1 MKKKTLVVG
10 LVAILLLAAV
20 GFAVKSYMQKD
31 KGDDKKKAEAV
42 LQFSAREVVQ
52 PVVTALPQ
60 TVAFSGPLVAPQTAM
75 VRAKTS
81 GTLLSLTV
89 AEGSRVKAG
98 QPLGRVDT
106 TDMDNRLAER
116 RAMLESARA
125 TAAQAE
131 RTHASNQKL
140 ADEKFISNNALDASR
155 VALDGA
161 RAQARAAQAQLGTVQ
176 AAASL
181 ATLVAPIDGIV
192 AKRHVVAGEKL
203 SPEQM
208 VVTIIDVRR
217 LEIAANVGTHEVG
230 LLKVGMPLQ
239 VTVEGVAKPLR
250 GVLARVAPAAEA
262 GTRSIAVAV
271 SIDNADEALRAG
283 MYALAKAV
291 VADDTQRVT
300 VPEAALFNTAGQDF
314 VWTVE
319 KGALVRR
326 AVTLG
331 VRDGANGRVE
341 VTRGVDSSAAVV
353 AMRFE
358 NLREGQKV
366 TLAASGAA
374 PAASG
379 IAPTPTPVAPA
390 SVNR

>member
-1 MKKKTLVVG
+1 MQKKSLIIGLVVVLVVG
-10 LVAILLLAAV
+10 ALGAA
-20 GFAVKSYMQKD
+20 SWQSMQKRKD
-31 KGDDKKKAEAV
+31 DDKKKPDPV
-42 LQFSAREVVQ
+42 VQFSAREVVQ
-52 PVVTALPQ
+52 PTVTTLPQ
-60 TVAFSGPLVAPQTAM
+60 TVALSGPLVAPQMAM

-98 QPLGRVDT
+98 QNLGRVDT

-208 VVTIIDVRR
+208 VVTIIDVRK

-239 VTVEGVAKPLR
+239 VSVEGVNKPLQ
-250 GVLARVAPAAEA
+250 GVLARVAPAAEL

-283 MYALAKAV
+283 MYAVAKAV
-291 VADDTQRVT
+291 VADDTRRIT
-300 VPEAALFNTAGQDF
+300 VPDAAIFNAAGQDF

-326 AVTLG
+326 SVTIG

-341 VTRGVDSSAAVV
+341 LVSGLDVGAAVV

-358 NLREGQKV
+358 NLREGQKATV
-366 TLAASGAA
+366 AAPGASPTAAPSAASS
-374 PAASG
+374 PAATAS
-379 IAPTPTPVAPA
+379 AVA
-390 SVNR
+390 R

>member
-1 MKKKTLVVG
+1 MQKKSLIIGLVVVLVVG
-10 LVAILLLAAV
+10 ALGAA
-20 GFAVKSYMQKD
+20 GWQFMQKR
-31 KGDDKKKAEAV
+31 KNDDKKKPDPV
-42 LQFSAREVVQ
+42 VQFSAREVVQ
-52 PVVTALPQ
+52 PTVTTLPQ
-60 TVAFSGPLVAPQTAM
+60 IVALSGPLVAPQMAM

-98 QPLGRVDT
+98 QNLGRVDT

-140 ADEKFISNNALDASR
+140 ADEKFISNNALDTSR

-208 VVTIIDVRR
+208 VVTIIDVRK

-239 VTVEGVAKPLR
+239 VSVEGVNKPLQ
-250 GVLARVAPAAEA
+250 GVLARVAPAAEL

-283 MYALAKAV
+283 MYAVAKAV
-291 VADDTQRVT
+291 VADDTRRIT
-300 VPEAALFNTAGQDF
+300 VPDAAIFNAAGQDF

-326 AVTLG
+326 SVTIG

-341 VTRGVDSSAAVV
+341 LVSGLDVGAAVV

-358 NLREGQKV
+358 NLREGQKATV
-366 TLAASGAA
+366 AA
-374 PAASG
+374 PGASPNAAPSP
-379 IAPTPTPVAPA
+379 AATASAVA
-390 SVNR
+390 R

>member
-1 MKKKTLVVG
+1 MQKKSLIIGWVVVLVVG
-10 LVAILLLAAV
+10 ALGAA
-20 GFAVKSYMQKD
+20 GWQSMQKRKD
-31 KGDDKKKAEAV
+31 NDKKKPDPV
-42 LQFSAREVVQ
+42 VQFSAREVVQ
-52 PVVTALPQ
+52 PTVTTLPQ
-60 TVAFSGPLVAPQTAM
+60 IVALSGPLVAPQMAM

-98 QPLGRVDT
+98 QNLGRVDT

-208 VVTIIDVRR
+208 VVTIIDVRK

-239 VTVEGVAKPLR
+239 VSVEGVNKPLQ
-250 GVLARVAPAAEA
+250 GVLARVAPAAEL

-283 MYALAKAV
+283 MYAVAKAV
-291 VADDTQRVT
+291 VADDTRRIT
-300 VPEAALFNTAGQDF
+300 VPDAAIFNAAGQDF

-326 AVTLG
+326 SVTIG

-341 VTRGVDSSAAVV
+341 LVSGLDVGAAVV

-358 NLREGQKV
+358 NLREGQKATV
-366 TLAASGAA
+366 AA
-374 PAASG
+374 PGASPNAAPSP
-379 IAPTPTPVAPA
+379 AATASAVA
-390 SVNR
+390 R